1 MPISRRLGFLHTAE
15 MHVATFDGLL
25 AERDG
30 VPRVMHVVRED
41 LLQQAVD
48 DGGVGEELTHEVLA
62 VVQWLRQQGADLV
75 VCTCSTLGGCAEAA
89 APVAGV
95 PVMRIDRPMA
105 ETAVDLGRRIL
116 VAACVPCTLGPTAAL
131 LTKVAWARGKSIE
144 PRFLLVESAWDRFQ
158 AGDRTGYIAEIA
170 DRIRRE
176 VGDSDVVVLAQASM
190 APVAVACGR
199 DLATPIL
206 SSPRSGLSAALALLA
221 RIG

>member
-1 MPISRRLGFLHTAE
+1 MPILRRLGFLHTAE

-25 AERDG
+25 AERDAP
-30 VPRVMHVVRED
+30 PRVMHAVRED
-41 LLQQAVD
+41 LLQQAID
-48 DGGVGEELTHEVLA
+48 DGEVGVELTHEVLA
-62 VVQWLRQQGADLV
+62 AVQSLRQKGAELV

-89 APVAGV
+89 AAVSGV

-105 ETAVDLGRRIL
+105 ETAVELGRRIL

-131 LTKVAWARGKSIE
+131 LTKIAWARGKAIE

-190 APVAVACGR
+190 APVAAACGR
-199 DLATPIL
+199 DLTTPVL
-206 SSPRSGLSAALALLA
+206 SSPRSGLTAALALLEA
-221 RIG
+221 IG